1 MRKIAIAIYDS
12 DEVHRKALCRFV
24 LRCSIWGNG
33 KLVLSQYSDRLVLF
47 ESLKKGKDFDYV
59 FFEIGSLEL
68 NRSEMNDIISTLSRT
83 NVIFTS
89 DKMENQP
96 FVDDCYP
103 AMLLPKPFTQ
113 ELCENILIAFR
124 ARLDA
129 LSTFDYHE
137 YGAEHSI
144 PCNDIYFFS
153 MESQHL
159 MITTMSGTYQD
170 ASLKL
175 KDVERDFNSNGFFRC
190 HKSHIINLRY
200 YDRQDY
206 SSVYLNCHGKTYQI
220 RLSKGKRQ
228 ELKETVANWK
238 SRSRL

>member
-1 MRKIAIAIYDS
+1 
-12 DEVHRKALCRFV
+12 
-24 LRCSIWGNG
+24 
-33 KLVLSQYSDRLVLF
+33 
-47 ESLKKGKDFDYV
+47 
-59 FFEIGSLEL
+59 
-68 NRSEMNDIISTLSRT
+68 
-83 NVIFTS
+83 
-89 DKMENQP
+89 MENQP

-238 SRSRL
+238 SRSRLWTDANFGQLMATNQNRIALSMRFWFHFAIYSMLLTCHYQAKKPPWSKNQGGLRTSIKYWINSIVTVYCFAKAIVRMSTQWLHYWVALD